1 MYITMKKAKN
11 SNNAETQA
19 LNIPVVS
26 KSFLCDCC
34 GKEKTG
40 IKHKM
45 YDENW
50 NVQRGCYECDECYR
64 DRLDSQLTDE
74 ERNVC

>member
-1 MYITMKKAKN
+1 MNKELN
-11 SNNAETQA
+11 SNNADNQQ
-19 LNIPVVS
+19 LNIAGVS
-26 KSFLCDCC
+26 KRFLCDCC

-50 NVQRGCYECDECYR
+50 NVQRGCYECDECYG

-74 ERNVC
+74 EQNVL

>member
-1 MYITMKKAKN
+1 MTQ
-11 SNNAETQA
+11 ETQKPQ

-26 KSFLCDCC
+26 KRLFLCDCC

-50 NVQRGCYECDECYR
+50 NIQRGCYECDECYR
-64 DRLDSQLTDE
+64 SGLDSQLTDE

>member
-1 MYITMKKAKN
+1 
-11 SNNAETQA
+11 
-19 LNIPVVS
+19 
-26 KSFLCDCC
+26 
-34 GKEKTG
+34 
-40 IKHKM
+40 M

-64 DRLDSQLTDE
+64 DSLDSQLTDE

>member
-1 MYITMKKAKN
+1 MSKN
-11 SNNAETQA
+11 NETKPLKQPA
-19 LNIPVVS
+19 VNKRL
-26 KSFLCDCC
+26 FLCDCC
-34 GKEKTG
+34 GIEKTG

-50 NVQRGCYECDECYR
+50 NIQRGCYECDECYSS
-64 DRLDSQLTDE
+64 RLDSQLTDE